1 LFADCTQ
8 TFNPGTF
15 NETLNHQPS
24 TLNHHPS
31 KVIILGPA
39 YPLRGG
45 GIATFNERLAKEFIE
60 EGFDTIIYTFS
71 YQYPGFLF
79 PGTSQYSTEPAPRG
93 IPIKIKINSINP
105 FNWIKVGNEI
115 NKIKPDIVVVRY
127 WMPFMAPCLGTILR
141 RIKKNKHTKIVCIA
155 DNIFPHEKF
164 PLEKQLTKYFIKPV
178 DSFITMSEKVL
189 SDLYLLDKKKPAQ
202 FIAHPLY
209 DNFGEKISKEEA
221 RNKLGINRE
230 DKVVLFFGFIRKY
243 KGLDMLLEAFK
254 KMIVAQKISNLKLLI
269 AGEFYED
276 EKNYQALLN
285 DPLIKDHLILHTNF
299 IANAEVKYYLC
310 AADCVIQPY
319 RSATQSGVTPLAYH
333 FEIPMI
339 VTNVGGLP
347 SLVPDKEVGLIA
359 QPNAESIAQ
368 KIIEYF
374 DLGENY
380 FLPFLKEE
388 KKKYSWEI
396 MVQAIL
402 KLAGFSSK
410 QES

>member
-1 LFADCTQ
+1 
-8 TFNPGTF
+8 
-15 NETLNHQPS
+15 
-24 TLNHHPS
+24 
-31 KVIILGPA
+31 
-39 YPLRGG
+39 
-45 GIATFNERLAKEFIE
+45 
-60 EGFDTIIYTFS
+60 
-71 YQYPGFLF
+71 
-79 PGTSQYSTEPAPRG
+79 
-93 IPIKIKINSINP
+93 
-105 FNWIKVGNEI
+105 
-115 NKIKPDIVVVRY
+115 
-127 WMPFMAPCLGTILR
+127 MPFMAPCLGTILR
-141 RIKKNKHTKIVCIA
+141 RIKKNKRTKIVCIA

-164 PLEKQLTKYFIKPV
+164 PLENQLTKYFIKPV
-178 DSFITMSEKVL
+178 DAFITMSEKVL
-189 SDLYLLDKKKPAQ
+189 SDLRQLDKNKPAQ

-209 DNFGEKISKEEA
+209 DNFGEKISKEKA
-221 RNKLGINRE
+221 RIKLGIKAE
-230 DKVVLFFGFIRKY
+230 EKVVLFFGFIRKY

-254 KMIVAQKISNLKLLI
+254 KVIVAQKISNLKLLI

-402 KLAGFSSK
+402 KLAGFS
-410 QES
+410 